1 MIIDFPR
8 LALLQTMKLI
18 NTVLNRKT
26 GPDPLKMIHVSTGP
40 SGIRL
45 AATDLEL
52 GLQRTLPIP
61 MMEERTF
68 LIPDAPI
75 YEFIKELTT
84 DTVRWAIDND
94 CHITVTAGKSKAKFN
109 GMNAENYPALP
120 PLPEPFLFSIPGQD
134 MAQLLAETLPA
145 IGETDTRY
153 ILNALKLTL
162 IHTSEPTLQLVG
174 TDGHR
179 LVITNRPTG
188 TWLTS
193 EHQSLH
199 LLIPKKAGKVLG
211 SLISEK
217 DPPLIAIGANTS
229 LAGFKV
235 GDYLMTS
242 RLLDGTYPSYERV
255 VPAMTTA
262 RAIIN
267 RTSLED
273 SIRRVAVIGGKDTK
287 PMELSI
293 SENHLTLHTSNIDL
307 GEATETIDATATQ
320 PFKAGFNAQYL
331 LDAIETM
338 PGEQCQL
345 FMESPQAPCVLT
357 IPGQH
362 SRFKHIVM
370 PLTMT
375 P

>member
-8 LALLQTMKLI
+8 TALLQTLKLI
-18 NTVLNRKT
+18 NAVLNRKT

-40 SGIRL
+40 GGVRL

-61 MMEERTF
+61 MMEERAF

-75 YEFIKELTT
+75 YEFIKELTM
-84 DTVRWAIDND
+84 DTVRWTIDDD
-94 CHITVTAGKSKAKFN
+94 CHITVTSGKSKAKFN
-109 GMNAENYPALP
+109 GLNSDSYPALP
-120 PLPEPFLFSIPGQD
+120 ALPEPFLFSIPGQD
-134 MAQLLAETLPA
+134 MAQLLTETLPA
-145 IGETDTRY
+145 VGETDARY

-162 IHTSEPTLQLVG
+162 IQTSEPTLQLVG

-188 TWLTS
+188 TWLTP
-193 EHQSLH
+193 ERQAIH
-199 LLIPKKAGKVLG
+199 LLIPKKAGKILN
-211 SLISEK
+211 SLIPEK
-217 DPPLIAIGANTS
+217 DSPFIAIGAHAS

-242 RLLDGTYPSYERV
+242 RLLDGAYPSYERII
-255 VPAMTTA
+255 PAMTTA
-262 RAIIN
+262 KAIVH
-267 RTSLED
+267 RPTLED
-273 SIRRVAVIGGKDTK
+273 SIRRVAVIGEKDTK

-293 SENHLTLHTSNIDL
+293 SENHLTLHTSNVDL

-345 FMESPQAPCVLT
+345 FMESPHAPCILT
-357 IPGQH
+357 MPGQH
-362 SRFKHIVM
+362 SRFKHIIM
-370 PLTMT
+370 PLSLTA
-375 P
+375 